1 MLTCIHVKAAINKE
15 ALAHYIDEGIEKH
28 GLATKKQDRK

>member
-1 MLTCIHVKAAINKE
+1 MLTCIRVKAAINKE

-28 GLATKKQDRK
+28 GLGTKKPERK